1 MISWALVDKGDIL
14 QESEVDKMNEMQGQ
28 EGTIEGPTKLYE
40 VLGLIEELHDEADLC
55 RNETATDIAY
65 MLETAADMID
75 SLKEDVLTL
84 TRRLMGENEE
94 SFAPETLEVFR
105 RWSEV
110 CMVPN
115 APAQAPAKAAH
126 DAGN

>member
-1 MISWALVDKGDIL
+1 
-14 QESEVDKMNEMQGQ
+14 MNEMQEQ

-75 SLKEDVLTL
+75 SLKDDVLTL
-84 TRRLMGENEE
+84 TRRLMGENED

-105 RWSEV
+105 RWREV

-115 APAQAPAKAAH
+115 AEVTSRPPTG
-126 DAGN
+126 D

>member
-1 MISWALVDKGDIL
+1 MK
-14 QESEVDKMNEMQGQ
+14 EMQGQ
-28 EGTIEGPTKLYE
+28 AETIEGPTKLYE

-55 RNETATDIAY
+55 RNEMATDIAY

-75 SLKEDVLTL
+75 ALKDDVLTL

-105 RWSEV
+105 RWREV

-115 APAQAPAKAAH
+115 AGLSGGEAVRLKP
-126 DAGN
+126 